1 MLLKDFFDACTR
13 LLLLFLIV
21 CYGAHTFGKVFRIWG
36 GSECTRVGVLILFRS
51 FFFGVFCAKD
61 NISLGMLAREDEV
74 LGDGVLAVYN
84 GMKFKMNDLVDVIVG
99 TMHGVR
105 GSKAEPIKARFKGVV
120 ETVRG
125 VEFLCRPLV
134 GSGRGRCPEFPRES
148 VFKVSAFGACV
159 LGTRTTRFFS
169 KLQPTQQDR

>member
-1 MLLKDFFDACTR
+1 MHACGCFD
-13 LLLLFLIV
+13 LI
-21 CYGAHTFGKVFRIWG
+21 
-36 GSECTRVGVLILFRS
+36 S
-51 FFFGVFCAKD
+51 FFFFCVFCAKD

-134 GSGRGRCPEFPRES
+134 GSGRGRCPEFPRHS
-148 VFKVSAFGACV
+148 VYKVSAFGVCV
-159 LGTRTTRFFS
+159 LGTRNTRYFS
-169 KLQPTQQDR
+169 KLQPSEQERYYLPVPCFYIYLTLFA